1 MGALAGAGLDL
12 PEPIQRVQLLR
23 AAAAPAPTSA
33 PRSPGGPGTWQP
45 AMPTGAQEPPRAVSD
60 APRTPD
66 IAVDTSLQ
74 DQVDDE
80 ARTQADQNLLRPD
93 APRE

>member
-1 MGALAGAGLDL
+1 
-12 PEPIQRVQLLR
+12 VQLLS
-23 AAAAPAPTSA
+23 ATAAPAPTSA
-33 PRSPGGPGTWQP
+33 PRSHGGPGTSQP
-45 AMPTGAQEPPRAVSD
+45 ATPTGAKEPPRAVSD